1 MGGYGS
7 TRWDWHQKKTV
18 IENCLAISTTYLRK
32 EGLLNLDCETKGA
45 FYWRDR
51 NSSVGFSLLWR
62 KEKPLLQLRYTAS
75 EESVDVVYP
84 MIATYP
90 YFGGVRWWFICPLS
104 VNGVDCRR
112 RVGKLYIPP
121 RQKYF
126 GCRSCY
132 DLSYKTR
139 QEYDKRFAHINLDK
153 IESMNQQ
160 MDSLSPSRQ
169 AQWAIFMLKSMDYDR
184 RRWDRYGKRLSEPDE
199 TEIFR

>member
-32 EGLLNLDCETKGA
+32 EGLLNPDCETKGA

-62 KEKPLLQLRYTAS
+62 KEKPLLQLRYTAKD
-75 EESVDVVYP
+75 ESVDVVYP

-139 QEYDKRFAHINLDK
+139 QEYDKRYAHISYDK

-160 MDSLSPSRQ
+160 MDALPASQQL
-169 AQWAIFMLKSMDYDR
+169 QWAIFMLKSIDYDR
-184 RRWDRYGKRLSEPDE
+184 RRWDR
-199 TEIFR
+199 

>member
-1 MGGYGS
+1 ML
-7 TRWDWHQKKTV
+7 T
-18 IENCLAISTTYLRK
+18 
-32 EGLLNLDCETKGA
+32 
-45 FYWRDR
+45 
-51 NSSVGFSLLWR
+51 
-62 KEKPLLQLRYTAS
+62 EKLVPLLQLRYTAKD
-75 EESVDVVYP
+75 ESVDVVYP
-84 MIATYP
+84 MTGTYP
-90 YFGGVRWWFICPLS
+90 HYGGVRWWFICPLS

-139 QEYDKRFAHINLDK
+139 QEYDKRYAHISYDK

-160 MDSLSPSRQ
+160 MDALPASQQL
-169 AQWAIFMLKSMDYDR
+169 QWAIFMLKSIDYDR
-184 RRWDRYGKRLSEPDE
+184 RRWDRMGKRLSEPDE